1 VDCLILLA
9 RGALT
14 RDLRQLNAVM
24 AHGHANLYSAD
35 WAGPPAAN
43 YSLLGT
49 SAALAAFVAAIGPAA
64 VANATAAAPQSTPAS
79 TGGASPTGGTSTAP
93 AGPSSRSMLAR
104 GAKIGI
110 ICAVVLA
117 ALVGACALAICM
129 RRRRRAGLIDL
140 AEDVGGKPPAM
151 LYAPASLPHAHPEP
165 SPSFTPQERPR
176 TGKRALPATP
186 SALPAD
192 VQLLLRRAGPG
203 TAAADLQQRLVE
215 LGPIPEVLQALQNL
229 LHSEAAANGEL
240 PEYEEGSSRGR
251 S

>member
-1 VDCLILLA
+1 LLA

-14 RDLRQLNAVM
+14 RGLRQLNAVM
-24 AHGHANLYSAD
+24 VHGHANLYSAD

-64 VANATAAAPQSTPAS
+64 VPNATAAAPQSTSAS
-79 TGGASPTGGTSTAP
+79 TGGASPTGSTSTAP
-93 AGPSSRSMLAR
+93 AGPSSHSTLAR

-117 ALVGACALAICM
+117 ALVGACVLAICM
-129 RRRRRAGLIDL
+129 RRRRRAGPLDL

-151 LYAPASLPHAHPEP
+151 LWGDHAPASLPHAHPEP
-165 SPSFTPQERPR
+165 SPSFIPQERPR

-229 LHSEAAANGEL
+229 LHSEAAAHGEL